1 METIFYT
8 IQEVAEIL
16 SLSEQ
21 TIRKLVHEGRLNAIC
36 LGRTYRIPYES
47 LIELRSTHNR
57 SQPRMSGPWR
67 NLLFLVNY
75 LLFKDT

>member
-16 SLSEQ
+16 NLSEQ
-21 TIRKLVHEGRLNAIC
+21 TIRKLIHEGRLKAIR

-47 LIELRSTHNR
+47 LTALRS
-57 SQPRMSGPWR
+57 
-67 NLLFLVNY
+67 NLYVSRKSL
-75 LLFKDT
+75 K

>member
-21 TIRKLVHEGRLNAIC
+21 TIRKLIHEGELKAVR
-36 LGRTYRIPYES
+36 LGRTYRIPYEA
-47 LIELRSTHNR
+47 LIELRSAH
-57 SQPRMSGPWR
+57 S
-67 NLLFLVNY
+67 
-75 LLFKDT
+75 K